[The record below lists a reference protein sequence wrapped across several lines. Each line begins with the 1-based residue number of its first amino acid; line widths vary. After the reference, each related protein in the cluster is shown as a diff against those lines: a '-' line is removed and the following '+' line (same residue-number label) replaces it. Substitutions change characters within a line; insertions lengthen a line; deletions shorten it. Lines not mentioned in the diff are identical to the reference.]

1 MDLQTTTEIATWN
14 LLGITIIRV
23 TIGLL
28 FTRFGYLKLITER
41 THYLKFFI
49 WVSKKYGNLLL
60 WFIGLLELIGGI
72 MITIGFYTIPIAIIF
87 TILMFTAVIAKKLN
101 PSVLKNDIDFYIIL
115 LAVSAALI
123 IQGSGLLAVD
133 YYL

>member
-14 LLGITIIRV
+14 MLGITIIRV

-41 THYLKFFI
+41 EYYLKFFI
-49 WVSKKYGNLLL
+49 WVNKRYGNILL

-72 MITIGFYTIPIAIIF
+72 MITIGFCTIPIAIIF
-87 TILMFTAVIAKKLN
+87 TILMFVAVIAKKLN
-101 PSVLKNDIDFYIIL
+101 PSILKNDIDFYIIL
-115 LAVSAALI
+115 LAVSVALI